1 MKQEVVITDVSQCQ
15 KDISIE
21 VSAEEVKKEFE
32 KTYDAYTR
40 YVKVPGFR
48 PGRVPR
54 DVVKQRFNKEVK
66 EEVMGQLL
74 PHALQHAV
82 ADHKLRIVGEPQLKE
97 FSITEGEPFKFQ
109 VSIEVLPEIELKE
122 YKGLKLTK
130 RLATVADEDIEK
142 TINGWRESAA
152 EFVPVEDRSSKDGDF
167 VSVNLVGKFLDPQS
181 EHEKEDLNA
190 EGVEIEIGAQAT
202 QPEFSEHLRGV
213 KPDDVREFRV
223 IYPEDFGSKGL
234 AGKTVD
240 FTATVLSIREKE
252 FPELNDEFAKR
263 IGEYE
268 TVQDMRDKV
277 REGLAKNTETEA
289 DNRLREDA
297 LTQLLET
304 HVFEVPTVLVNEGV
318 ENRLREFSNMLARM
332 GMPPEVAKTIN
343 WQERISEAQADA
355 TRDVRAALLVSKI
368 AEAEGV
374 SVNAE
379 EVDAEIELMAQSMG
393 QTAEQVKARL
403 TREDAISSIE
413 SRLRYRKALDVILSS
428 AEVTIED
435 VPSDSSAESG
445 QESPEA
451 LAAVE

>member
-15 KDISIE
+15 KDIGIE

-54 DVVKQRFNKEVK
+54 DVVKQRFSKEIK
-66 EEVMGQLL
+66 DEVVGQLL

-82 ADHKLRIVGEPQLKE
+82 ADHKLRVVGEPHLKE
-97 FSITEGEPFKFQ
+97 MEISEGAPFKFKIS
-109 VSIEVLPEIELKE
+109 VEVLPEIELKE
-122 YKGLKLTK
+122 YKGLKATK
-130 RLATVADEDIEK
+130 RVAQVKDEDVDK
-142 TINGWRESAA
+142 TINTWRDNFA
-152 EFVPVEDRSSKDGDF
+152 EFVPIEDRPSKDGDF
-167 VSVNLVGKFLDPQS
+167 VSVNLVGKYLDPQE
-181 EHEKEDLNA
+181 EHEKEDLKA
-190 EGVEIEIGAQAT
+190 DGVEIELGAEST
-202 QPEFSEHLRGV
+202 QPEFTENLRGV
-213 KPDDVREFRV
+213 KPNDVREFRV
-223 IYPEDFGSKGL
+223 TYPEDFSSKGL

-240 FTATVLSIREKE
+240 FTATILSVREKE
-252 FPELNDEFAKR
+252 LPELNDEFAKR
-263 IGEYE
+263 VGDYE
-268 TVQDMRDKV
+268 TVQEMRDKV
-277 REGLAKNTETEA
+277 RESLANNAGIEA
-289 DNRLREDA
+289 DNRLREDV

-304 HVFEVPTVLVNEGV
+304 HEFDVPAVLVNEGT
-318 ENRLREFSNMLARM
+318 ESRLRDFSNMLARM
-332 GMPPEVAKTIN
+332 GMPAEVARSIN
-343 WQERISEAQADA
+343 WQERISEARADA
-355 TRDVRAALLVSKI
+355 KRDVRAALLVSKI
-368 AEAEGV
+368 ADAEDV
-374 SVNAE
+374 SVSSD

-403 TREDAISSIE
+403 TREDAVSSIE

-435 VPSDSSAESG
+435 IPSDSSAEPG

>member
-32 KTYDAYTR
+32 KTYDAYMR

-142 TINGWRESAA
+142 TINGWRESSA